1 MRLDRVLHT
10 CKVLILIGV
19 GCVTIE
25 GIVRVL
31 FACSF
36 VSLIKYVS

>member
-19 GCVTIE
+19 GCVTID
-25 GIVRVL
+25 GIIREL
-31 FACSF
+31 FACSS

>member
-10 CKVLILIGV
+10 CKVLILTGV
-19 GCVTIE
+19 GGVTID
-25 GIVRVL
+25 GIIRVL
-31 FACSF
+31 FACSS